1 MSKALITTIFIS
13 LIIES
18 VFSKH
23 IVLNFR
29 TNIDLNSLT
38 EENYMSSTIEQQIYV
53 DLKIG
58 ESKQTIPM
66 TLKSMK
72 YPTFIVSSNSTEEDI
87 LIKYDES
94 KSKNSLK
101 YLYENEI
108 KNLFIYDFTQGY
120 YVSDTLGFSSS
131 NTYNNFS
138 YILATKMN
146 GIVKNISGEI
156 GFSKN
161 LENKANY
168 IYPQKTNFIEQ
179 LYNNQLIS
187 KKIFGIKYDK
197 EYEGRLILGA
207 TLDEIDSS
215 YKPEEQI
222 KNEIDNGVPNNNKND
237 WLIKFNVNFKKNQ
250 DEEFNEKSYGF
261 LQFEFGLIIG
271 SNNYYQNFILNY
283 FETKQCTKNT
293 INSSPY
299 SFYQYTCDNEDQFED
314 FPDLNLSLEDKY
326 NFSFN
331 KTELFKK
338 VGNKYF
344 FLIVFQI
351 SQININYWR
360 LGQLFFRKYPTFL
373 INDGKT
379 GQFLYYPINKDKE
392 DEGDEGESED
402 ENENEG
408 VESENEG
415 GESENIGE
423 ESENEGGESENQPVK
438 PSDTD
443 KKDDDENTGLIVSL
457 SVLIPL
463 IVIGIVAFL
472 IYHYRKRNKKF
483 NILLKDLPESDSNES
498 YPIIDN

>member
-222 KNEIDNGVPNNNKND
+222 KNEIDNDVPNNNKND

-250 DEEFNEKSYGF
+250 DEEFNEQSYGF

-293 INSSPY
+293 IKSSTH
-299 SFYQYTCDNEDQFED
+299 SFYQYTCNNENQFND
-314 FPDLNLSLEDKY
+314 FPDLNLSGENKY
-326 NFSFN
+326 NFTFTKN
-331 KTELFKK
+331 DLFKK

-373 INDGKT
+373 SNDEEGKN
-379 GQFLYYPINKDKE
+379 GQFSYYSINKQGGDQPQT
-392 DEGDEGESED
+392 DETDG
-402 ENENEG
+402 
-408 VESENEG
+408 
-415 GESENIGE
+415 
-423 ESENEGGESENQPVK
+423 PK
-438 PSDTD
+438 SDD
-443 KKDDDENTGLIVSL
+443 SGNVGLTVAL
-457 SVLIPL
+457 SILIPL
-463 IVIGIVAFL
+463 IIIAAVL
-472 IYHYRKRNKKF
+472 IFIYYYRKRNKKLKSEA
-483 NILLKDLPESDSNES
+483 LLKDSPTGSNDDS

>member
-207 TLDEIDSS
+207 TLDEI
-215 YKPEEQI
+215 
-222 KNEIDNGVPNNNKND
+222 
-237 WLIKFNVNFKKNQ
+237 
-250 DEEFNEKSYGF
+250 SYGF

-293 INSSPY
+293 IKSSSH
-299 SFYQYTCDNEDQFED
+299 SFYQYTCNNENQFND
-314 FPDLNLSLEDKY
+314 FPDLNLSGENKY
-326 NFSFN
+326 NFTFTKN
-331 KTELFKK
+331 DLFKK

-373 INDGKT
+373 SNDEEGKN
-379 GQFLYYPINKDKE
+379 GQFSYYSINKQGGDQPQT
-392 DEGDEGESED
+392 DETDG
-402 ENENEG
+402 
-408 VESENEG
+408 
-415 GESENIGE
+415 
-423 ESENEGGESENQPVK
+423 PK
-438 PSDTD
+438 SDD
-443 KKDDDENTGLIVSL
+443 SGNVGLTVAL
-457 SVLIPL
+457 SILIPL
-463 IVIGIVAFL
+463 IIIAAVL
-472 IYHYRKRNKKF
+472 IFIYYYRERNKKLKSEA
-483 NILLKDLPESDSNES
+483 LLKDSPTGSNDDS

>member
-179 LYNNQLIS
+179 LYNYQLIT
-187 KKIFGIKYDK
+187 KKIFGIKYDT

-379 GQFLYYPINKDKE
+379 GKFLYYPINKDKE

>member
-72 YPTFIVSSNSTEEDI
+72 YPTFIVSSNSAEEDI

-207 TLDEIDSS
+207 TLDEIDS
-215 YKPEEQI
+215 
-222 KNEIDNGVPNNNKND
+222 
-237 WLIKFNVNFKKNQ
+237 
-250 DEEFNEKSYGF
+250 EEFNEKSYGF

-293 INSSPY
+293 IKSSTH
-299 SFYQYTCDNEDQFED
+299 SFYQYTCNNENQFND
-314 FPDLNLSLEDKY
+314 FPDLNLSGENKY
-326 NFSFN
+326 NFTFTKN
-331 KTELFKK
+331 DLFKK

-373 INDGKT
+373 SNDEEGKN
-379 GQFLYYPINKDKE
+379 GQFSYYSINKQGGDQPQT
-392 DEGDEGESED
+392 DETDGPKSDD
-402 ENENEG
+402 
-408 VESENEG
+408 G
-415 GESENIGE
+415 GN
-423 ESENEGGESENQPVK
+423 V
-438 PSDTD
+438 
-443 KKDDDENTGLIVSL
+443 GLTVTL
-457 SVLIPL
+457 SILIPL
-463 IVIGIVAFL
+463 IIIAAVL
-472 IYHYRKRNKKF
+472 IFIYYYRERNKKLKSEA
-483 NILLKDLPESDSNES
+483 LLKDSPTGSNDDS